1 MSNTTT
7 EIKAIKDAIPADLMT
22 KFKAILKN
30 FNIGAPVQQAAPA
43 APAAPDPTQPAAL
56 NEATLAD
63 GTTKVK
69 YDTPTLA
76 QGSVVTVVSP
86 EGELPLPAGEY
97 QLQDGSSITVVNT
110 DGKSV
115 VESIKPATA
124 PAAPAQPA
132 MQSADVTVAQ
142 IAEINKILQGYKEN
156 FSKQATEKESLKKEL
171 EATNLKFTALEKN
184 VTAFMQAFS
193 EIIETPSAAPI
204 ETPKNAQKT
213 KSINKYINRNN

>member
-1 MSNTTT
+1 MSDNNTQ
-7 EIKAIKDAIPADLMT
+7 IKAIKDAIPGDLMT

-30 FNIGAPVQQAAPA
+30 FNIGAPTAAPVNPA
-43 APAAPDPTQPAAL
+43 APAEPAAL
-56 NEATLAD
+56 NEVTLAD

-76 QGSVVTVVSP
+76 QGSVVTVISP
-86 EGELPLPAGEY
+86 EGELPMPAGEY
-97 QLQDGSSITVVNT
+97 QLQDGSKIVVVNT
-110 DGKSV
+110 DGKST
-115 VESIKPATA
+115 VESITPAAGA

-132 MQSADVTVAQ
+132 MQSAEPVTVAQ

-156 FSKQATEKESLKKEL
+156 FSAQTKEKETLKAEL
-171 EATNLKFTALEKN
+171 EATNQKFAALEKN
-184 VTAFMQAFS
+184 VSAFMQAFS

-204 ETPKNAQKT
+204 EVPKNAQKT

>member
-43 APAAPDPTQPAAL
+43 APTQPAAL

-69 YDTPTLA
+69 YDTPTLT
-76 QGSVVTVVSP
+76 QGSIVTVVSP
-86 EGELPLPAGEY
+86 EGELPMPAGEY

-115 VESIKPATA
+115 VESMKPATA

-132 MQSADVTVAQ
+132 MQSAEPVTVAQ

-204 ETPKNAQKT
+204 EVPKNAQKT